1 MRFVSFFLL
10 KYKKSYLHTMS
21 ALSIYAI
28 GMSTIIIAVLGV
40 GWLETW
46 SKLRVPSMYPYFADL
61 RTIQGSIDSAA
72 NGFNPQKMNPGD
84 PWGRT
89 MNYPSV
95 WFDIAKFFQLSDDL
109 HFLIFGA
116 VIVLS
121 FLLSSAY
128 LVRRF
133 PSAWLLVALFSGST
147 LLAIERGNNDLL
159 VFFLIFLSLF
169 LPQIFQILVISIAF
183 LLKVYPVFAVLSVAL
198 EKRKWWI
205 FLTLLFIVSWVLLP
219 QYSDISS
226 GNSAGGFLSYGLKS
240 TIEIFIDSR
249 YFFIRKILNGNGILF
264 DTFLL
269 VAFLLALFHI
279 IYYRKKWTA
288 LLKIKLTNKMAQA
301 LEVRM
306 FKAGAGIYCG
316 TFIVSS
322 NWDYRLIFLLLC
334 FPFLQTLSHSLYNKF
349 LPFAMILAMNLWIGG
364 LFPTVYGPPIMNII
378 NTLSKNIIF
387 IFLTI
392 LLFQLSPRLKRVINK
407 IIIVS

>member
-1 MRFVSFFLL
+1 
-10 KYKKSYLHTMS
+10 MS
-21 ALSIYAI
+21 ALFIYAI
-28 GMSTIIIAVLGV
+28 GMSTILISVLGV

-46 SKLRVPSMYPYFADL
+46 SKLRVPAMYPYFADL
-61 RTIQGSIDSAA
+61 RTIQGSIDSEA
-72 NGFNPQKMNPGD
+72 NGLNPQKMNPGD
-84 PWGRT
+84 PWGRP

-95 WFDIAKFFQLSDDL
+95 WFDIANFFKLSDDL
-109 HFLIFGA
+109 YFLIFGI

-128 LVRRF
+128 LVGRF
-133 PSAWLLVALFSGST
+133 PSAWILIALFSGST
-147 LLAIERGNNDLL
+147 LLAIERGNNDLF

-183 LLKVYPVFAVLSVAL
+183 LLKIYPVFAILSVAI

-205 FLTLLFIVSWVLLP
+205 FLSLLFIVSWVLFP

-226 GNSAGGFLSYGLKS
+226 GNSARGFLSYGLKS
-240 TIEIFIDSR
+240 NIEIFIGGR
-249 YFFIRKILNGNGILF
+249 HLFIRKVLNGNGIFF
-264 DTFLL
+264 DTFLF
-269 VAFLLALFHI
+269 VASLLALVCM

-288 LLKIKLTNKMAQA
+288 LLKIQLTNKMAQA

-306 FKAGAGIYCG
+306 FIAGAGIYCG

-349 LPFAMILAMNLWIGG
+349 LPFAMVLAMNLWIGG
-364 LFPTVYGPPIMNII
+364 LFPTVYGPPIMNVI
-378 NTLSKNIIF
+378 NTLSKNFIF
-387 IFLTI
+387 ILLTI
-392 LLFQLSPRLKRVINK
+392 LLLQLSPRLKRVMNK
-407 IIIVS
+407 IEIVT

>member
-1 MRFVSFFLL
+1 
-10 KYKKSYLHTMS
+10 
-21 ALSIYAI
+21 
-28 GMSTIIIAVLGV
+28 
-40 GWLETW
+40 
-46 SKLRVPSMYPYFADL
+46 
-61 RTIQGSIDSAA
+61 
-72 NGFNPQKMNPGD
+72 
-84 PWGRT
+84 
-89 MNYPSV
+89 
-95 WFDIAKFFQLSDDL
+95 L

-183 LLKVYPVFAVLSVAL
+183 LLKVYPVFAVLSVVL

-240 TIEIFIDSR
+240 TIEIFIDGR
-249 YFFIRKILNGNGILF
+249 YLFIRKVLNGNDILF

-322 NWDYRLIFLLLC
+322 NWDYRLIFLLL
-334 FPFLQTLSHSLYNKF
+334 
-349 LPFAMILAMNLWIGG
+349 
-364 LFPTVYGPPIMNII
+364 
-378 NTLSKNIIF
+378 
-387 IFLTI
+387 
-392 LLFQLSPRLKRVINK
+392 
-407 IIIVS
+407 